1 MLIVRQCRTRVC
13 GRLFRVYDLRTNSYL
28 QNIEKSKIEQHEFA
42 TIPPPHMA
50 PVVLLL
56 LQTR

>member
-1 MLIVRQCRTRVC
+1 MLIVRQCRNRGC
-13 GRLFRVYDLRTNSYL
+13 GRLFRVYDFWTNSYL
-28 QNIEKSKIEQHEFA
+28 QNTEKSKIEQHEFA